1 MLKVVVILVKCTSR
15 IIRRVYKNTFNL
27 ACVILFQGTKCEQV
41 VSVDK
46 HITRPRFAVGQ
57 RSGFNLA
64 IGESRIFDK
73 YAWFDGRTLV
83 ILPYPRQFQFIWF
96 LCHLPN

>member
-46 HITRPRFAVGQ
+46 HITRPR
-57 RSGFNLA
+57 LA
-64 IGESRIFDK
+64 IRKRPCFDLAIVESRIFDK
-73 YAWFDGRTLV
+73 YTRFYGRTLV
-83 ILPYPRQFQFIWF
+83 ILPYPRQFQFI
-96 LCHLPN
+96 